1 MFVSKNGKFYY
12 LYYRDKT
19 TGKRNKITTKATSKK
34 EAEDFKEDFIYK
46 SKQKELEVK
55 AEEMKHYTLSQL
67 RDYAIQFLSNQ
78 GFHFNSKNY
87 TKLFQRLIDYTG
99 DVYLNNITPIDIE
112 NWKQYRVNQV
122 SKTSTNIDL
131 RAYKAVFNKALN
143 WGMITSNPFN
153 KVKQFTTP
161 QKERIIFENHEL
173 QKLLE
178 LIGQTNPRLKNIVI
192 FAINTACRL
201 NECVNLQWQDVN
213 LEKRTITI
221 RNKSNFQTKTGKI
234 RILPISD
241 NLLTLF
247 MQMLQSQNGIVN
259 LPDPNKYVFVKE
271 NGLYKYDKCYVS
283 KKIKS
288 YIRKAGLSE
297 KLCFHCFRHYAIT
310 QMLRATGNIYLAK
323 EFAGHSSIAVTTI
336 YAHTNQT
343 ELLTAVNSMSVNF

>member
-19 TGKRNKITTKATSKK
+19 TGKRNKITTKQTSKK
-34 EAEDFKEDFIYK
+34 DAEDFKENFIYE
-46 SKQKELEVK
+46 SRQKELEGK
-55 AEEMKHYTLSQL
+55 KEELKHYTLSQL

-78 GFHFNSKNY
+78 GFQFNSKHY

-99 DVYLNNITPIDIE
+99 DVYLSNITPIDIE

-131 RAYKAVFNKALN
+131 RAYKAVFNKAIN
-143 WGMITSNPFN
+143 WGMLTSNPFN

-161 QKERIIFENHEL
+161 QKERIIFEQHEL
-173 QKLLE
+173 QNLLE
-178 LIGQTNPRLKNIVI
+178 LIGTTNQRIKNIVI

-201 NECVNLQWQDVN
+201 NECVNLQWSDVN

-234 RILPISD
+234 RLLPISD
-241 NLLTLF
+241 GLLALF
-247 MQMLQSQNGIVN
+247 MQMLQGKDGIVN
-259 LPDPNKYVFVKE
+259 LPEPNKYVFVKE
-271 NGLYKYDKCYVS
+271 NGLYKYDKSYIS
-283 KKIKS
+283 KKFKS

-297 KLCFHCFRHYAIT
+297 KYCFHCLRHYAIT
-310 QMLRATGNIYLAK
+310 MMLRATGNIYLAK
-323 EFAGHSSIAVTTI
+323 EFAGHSSLAVTQI
-336 YAHTNQT
+336 YAHTNQA
-343 ELLTAVNSMSVNF
+343 ELLNAVNSMTVNF